1 MKAWESILEYT
12 QERLLNADRDMV
24 AAYEARVPPKVVDHR
39 NAFSAGDWVLMKHK
53 QPGKNKIRATGPY

>member
-24 AAYEARVPPKVVDHR
+24 AAYEARVPPKVVDHHTV
-39 NAFSAGDWVLMKHK
+39 FLVGD
-53 QPGKNKIRATGPY
+53 